1 VAKCANAVEQ
11 HNGIY
16 EKQPIHGILKFEFQ
30 DDRSKCRSCGG
41 SKFAFSHWQ
50 GSSLIQQLVAAA
62 QSTIALWSAKYAQ
75 RLTYLFDTQGDW

>member
-41 SKFAFSHWQ
+41 SKFAFSH
-50 GSSLIQQLVAAA
+50 
-62 QSTIALWSAKYAQ
+62 
-75 RLTYLFDTQGDW
+75 